1 MDALPDQSSFAR
13 ELRKNDDEARYHS
26 GNLILWI
33 AAIAV
38 LIGLNAASWSFCMW
52 VFGQPEHPMNYRLLT
67 RLEKLDPIEGF
78 TRVSAPRGKFY
89 STKELYADVY
99 PFSPTELVAYNG
111 ILKRSY
117 IKNYIERGEVVFL
130 SGDFK
135 VESVQQM
142 GEQDVFQSGLVIRG
156 RSIDFP
162 DGIIDLALPSAEV
175 PVSFALKPGDT
186 LRVSEST
193 TCAALLNIERLENEA
208 MIFTVVPLVT
218 KTLTTPPESKPYEF
232 AGGAV
237 IRVSTPEQIQIDPE
251 RWPIS
256 DDIEEIEE
264 KPVGL
269 MPVEQSEGGGST
281 SSESSSA
288 EETDERSDN

>member
-1 MDALPDQSSFAR
+1 MDALPNQSSFAR
-13 ELRKNDDEARYHS
+13 EVRKNDDEARYHS
-26 GNLILWI
+26 GNLILWV

-67 RLEKLDPIEGF
+67 RLEKLDPIQGF

-89 STKELYADVY
+89 STKDLYADVY
-99 PFSPTELVAYNG
+99 PFTPTEMVAYNG

-130 SGDFK
+130 SGDFE

-162 DGIIDLALPSAEV
+162 DGLIDLALPSAEV
-175 PVSFALKPGDT
+175 PEVFELRPGDM

-193 TCAALLNIERLENEA
+193 TCAAVLNIERLPNEA
-208 MIFTVVPLVT
+208 MIFTAVPLVT
-218 KTLTTPPESKPYEF
+218 KTLTNPPEAKPYEF
-232 AGGAV
+232 AEEAV
-237 IRVSTPEQIQIDPE
+237 IRVSTPEKIQICPE

-256 DDIEEIEE
+256 EEIAEIEE
-264 KPVGL
+264 KPVAL
-269 MPVEQSEGGGST
+269 APLEEESAEAD
-281 SSESSSA
+281 SSEFEA
-288 EETDERSDN
+288 ESDAESPED